1 MSCRGIAKKIKNTF
15 QIMSEIE
22 TETFLEL
29 FRLEKYR
36 ILGLDFLNCI
46 LISKNIKPIPDKC
59 IKYLLNF
66 DIIKSY
72 SPKKARITK

>member
-1 MSCRGIAKKIKNTF
+1 MSCRGISKKIKKQFNNLSTKE
-15 QIMSEIE
+15 Q
-22 TETFLEL
+22 ETFLDL
-29 FRLEKYR
+29 FSVDNYR

-72 SPKKARITK
+72 SPKRTKITL